1 MRLIRSGTQFE
12 IHCLRNCDHSRH
24 LLSVNSLPTLLMVI
38 HIQFDAS
45 NNISITLHFS
55 FTIVELN
62 RSVIKIVTA
71 IFIERVKIEGSEN

>member
-1 MRLIRSGTQFE
+1 MQLVPSGTQFE

-24 LLSVNSLPTLLMVI
+24 FSSVNSMPTLLMVI

-55 FTIVELN
+55 FTNVELN
-62 RSVIKIVTA
+62 RSVIKIMTA
-71 IFIERVKIEGSEN
+71 IFIERVKI

>member
-1 MRLIRSGTQFE
+1 MRLVRSGTQFE
-12 IHCLRNCDHSRH
+12 IHCLRNSDHSRH

-38 HIQFDAS
+38 HIQSDAS

-71 IFIERVKIEGSEN
+71 IFIERVKI